1 MGKAGSYRQALLTR
15 LGLKKAQIH
24 EERRDKF
31 GAARSISNVPPLVL
45 SKAPDGIF
53 EITEPEDWEPGNWDS
68 TLVADFERHIAGAR
82 YDKRALAGGK
92 IAAHAFLQFPTNLKI
107 DADTERLMLLNAVKF
122 VNRVQGRDAVFHAR
136 LDRDEAG
143 KHGVDVFFAPKFE
156 KTTGRKGREKTET
169 WVSLRKFEKEEAKK
183 RGFGDGPRERGRML
197 QTAWHEFLINPHGMG
212 LSWAERGAE
221 KLSPDP
227 DRLEPEVF
235 KLVKDREK
243 LVVEKEAFSA
253 ERGRSYWAERKQ
265 KEEDE
270 RQKQVFEAD
279 RKDLERSKKLYLEDR
294 RLFEEK
300 AESKIH
306 EIEQEKHRQ
315 DFQRKVFDAQK
326 RDLDIEKLG
335 VVQEKIRIEAANQSL
350 ARREAA
356 LRLPEAV
363 EKGLAAFFEGRI
375 TRVIPPEAGEQ
386 GYRIAFASGEDVPR
400 WKQILGRFWNAAA
413 KAIDSFQKLFQEFK
427 VGLEQR
433 VELSQKIAPKS
444 PVIRRIDGWERY

>member
-1 MGKAGSYRQALLTR
+1 MGKSGSYRQVLLTR

-31 GAARSISNVPPLVL
+31 GAARSISKVAPLIW
-45 SKAPDGIF
+45 SRAEDGIG
-53 EITEPEDWEPGNWDS
+53 EISVPEGWSPGEWDS
-68 TLVADFERHIAGAR
+68 TLLSDFDRHVKDAR

-92 IAAHAFLQFPTNLKI
+92 IAAHAFLQFPTALKL
-107 DADTERLMLLNAVKF
+107 DADTERLMLVRAVKF
-122 VNRVQGRDAVFHAR
+122 VNQMHGGDAVFHAR

-143 KHGVDVFFAPKFE
+143 KHGIDVFFAPRFE
-156 KTTGRKGREKTET
+156 KVTGRKKDKVET
-169 WVSLRKFEKEEAKK
+169 WVSLRKFEKQEAKK
-183 RGFGDGPRERGRML
+183 RGFGDGPRERGRMF
-197 QTAWHEFLINPHGMG
+197 QTAWADFLRSDLGMG
-212 LSWAERGAE
+212 LHWVERGKE

-243 LVVEKEAFSA
+243 LEAEKQAFSA
-253 ERGRSYWAERKQ
+253 ERGRAYWAQRKQ

-279 RKDLERSKKLYLEDR
+279 QKDLEQSKKLYLEDR

-306 EIEQEKHRQ
+306 EIEQEQHRQ

-335 VVQEKIRIEAANQSL
+335 VAQEKIRIEAANQSL

-356 LRLPEAV
+356 LGLPEAV
-363 EKGLAAFFEGRI
+363 EKGLAAFFDGRI
-375 TRVIPPEAGEQ
+375 TRVIPPEVGEQ
-386 GYRIAFASGEDVPR
+386 GYRMAFAPGEDVPR
-400 WKQILGRFWNAAA
+400 WKQVLGRFWNATA
-413 KAIDSFQKLFQEFK
+413 KAIEPFQKLFQAFK

-433 VELSQKIAPKS
+433 AEVTQTLAPKS
-444 PVIRRIDGWERY
+444 PVIRQNRGFERD